1 MKREKCCLVPT
12 AVFSEQ
18 IKVPLI
24 ARSRKRR
31 GTSTP
36 CLHYISCWLRIRIL
50 FGGYKFPTREDSSTR
65 QLSFKGV
72 RKWTRGQHW
81 QNPSKAKHS
90 KIPGLRPTFG
100 YASVSKTTSKWLL
113 FQAIGNSD
121 GQRKPAAGTACRA
134 FSQLTESWHA
144 EGVTTAWQMSTGA
157 SNART
162 NLVSS
167 APANRPNSWALPSYS
182 PVFHRI
188 DAHLQHQGPPGLQT
202 PHSGLLMWGISQWD
216 AEVDWDPSFFLFFGL
231 FVCWFGGPINKE
243 SRPVNGQPADTNRC
257 DDEMLGYWANLFSVF
272 W

>member
-24 ARSRKRR
+24 ARSGERR

-36 CLHYISCWLRIRIL
+36 CLHYISCWLRIWIL

-90 KIPGLRPTFG
+90 KILGLRPTFG

-113 FQAIGNSD
+113 FQAIGNSE
-121 GQRKPAAGTACRA
+121 GQSKPAAGTACRA
-134 FSQLTESWHA
+134 FSQLTEV
-144 EGVTTAWQMSTGA
+144 VTRWGCYNRM
-157 SNART
+157 T
-162 NLVSS
+162 NVHWAVQRSHESGIISSCKPSQFVS
-167 APANRPNSWALPSYS
+167 LT
-182 PVFHRI
+182 V
-188 DAHLQHQGPPGLQT
+188 L
-202 PHSGLLMWGISQWD
+202 
-216 AEVDWDPSFFLFFGL
+216 
-231 FVCWFGGPINKE
+231 
-243 SRPVNGQPADTNRC
+243 
-257 DDEMLGYWANLFSVF
+257 
-272 W
+272 